1 MKALAVSLL
10 GWVLVPALALAQPA
24 ADLNSITNV
33 RVNGGTVEIS
43 GSKKPNFTTFTMTDP
58 PRLVIDIAEATFS
71 GVPEEQQVGNGVV
84 TGIRTAS
91 YGSDSSAIARV
102 LIGYE
107 REVETDIQASG
118 NNLVVKVTGGNA
130 VAAAEKPAAA
140 AEKPAAVAE
149 SAQTGAPANS
159 PAGVSAADA
168 TRAAN
173 EERQRQE
180 QAAAAAAESARAER
194 AAQEKAAAEATA
206 RAQADAEAERKRQ
219 DESRAAAQRQEEET
233 RAAAQAAAEERKRQE
248 ADARASAQA
257 AAEER
262 KRQDAD
268 ARAAAQKTAEEERRA
283 AAQAAADEK
292 RQKVEEARAE
302 AEARKQAQAEARE
315 AAADEKR
322 QKAEE
327 ARAERERRQQ
337 EAVAAAETR
346 SRPSQ
351 GSRAAESRHEA
362 ASSSQGVSEV
372 SSRRKTMTLVGFQQ
386 QQGASRVFVRTNE
399 PVRYTVSEQ
408 DKQVV
413 LELEN
418 TRVEFTNNT
427 RPLDTH
433 FFATAVAKV
442 EADPGANRTVRVT
455 IQLKESARFETRQ
468 DGNLIT
474 LDFQRPAR

>member
-24 ADLNSITNV
+24 ADLNNITNV

-118 NNLVVKVTGGNA
+118 NQLIVKVTGGNAGPA

-140 AEKPAAVAE
+140 ESSPAV
-149 SAQTGAPANS
+149 APANS
-159 PAGVSAADA
+159 PAGVSAAEA

-194 AAQEKAAAEATA
+194 AAQDKAAAEATA

-283 AAQAAADEK
+283 AAQAAADAK
-292 RQKVEEARAE
+292 RQKAEEARAE
-302 AEARKQAQAEARE
+302 ADARKQAQAEARE

-322 QKAEE
+322 QKAED

-346 SRPSQ
+346 SRPAASQ
-351 GSRAAESRHEA
+351 GSRAAETRHEA
-362 ASSSQGVSEV
+362 SSSSGGSEV

>member
-24 ADLNSITNV
+24 ADLNNITNV

-118 NNLVVKVTGGNA
+118 NQLIVKVTGGNAGPA

-140 AEKPAAVAE
+140 ESSPAA
-149 SAQTGAPANS
+149 APANS
-159 PAGVSAADA
+159 PAGVSAAEA

-194 AAQEKAAAEATA
+194 AAQDKAAAEATA

-219 DESRAAAQRQEEET
+219 DESRAAAQH
-233 RAAAQAAAEERKRQE
+233 
-248 ADARASAQA
+248 
-257 AAEER
+257 
-262 KRQDAD
+262 
-268 ARAAAQKTAEEERRA
+268 QK
-283 AAQAAADEK
+283 K
-292 RQKVEEARAE
+292 
-302 AEARKQAQAEARE
+302 
-315 AAADEKR
+315 
-322 QKAEE
+322 
-327 ARAERERRQQ
+327 
-337 EAVAAAETR
+337 
-346 SRPSQ
+346 
-351 GSRAAESRHEA
+351 
-362 ASSSQGVSEV
+362 
-372 SSRRKTMTLVGFQQ
+372 KTHT
-386 QQGASRVFVRTNE
+386 
-399 PVRYTVSEQ
+399 
-408 DKQVV
+408 
-413 LELEN
+413 
-418 TRVEFTNNT
+418 
-427 RPLDTH
+427 
-433 FFATAVAKV
+433 
-442 EADPGANRTVRVT
+442 
-455 IQLKESARFETRQ
+455 
-468 DGNLIT
+468 
-474 LDFQRPAR
+474 